1 MKIKCLIIICLA
13 SLNLFANENNVI
25 DSLEN
30 LIKSQKDTDLIITLN
45 ELTWQYRTVSQE
57 KAIEYGNRALEFS
70 INLDFRKGIAQSY
83 NDLGIIYYDK
93 KEYSQAIEFYEKS
106 LKIREVLKD
115 LNGQASLYMKLGIVH
130 ESNGDFLKSIDY
142 SQKALSIYEQLGN
155 EYGAAACINN
165 IAVVNLDI
173 NNNDESLKYFMK
185 AVEIRKRIND
195 KYNLS
200 GTYVNIANIY
210 LKKKNTEQA
219 ISYYLNS
226 LELCR
231 EIGDKYYIATNLN
244 NLCSAYINIKDFE
257 NAKKVVE
264 ESYLIR
270 SELKDYSGL
279 ISCLKNM
286 GDIFIKTK
294 KFSQALEKLNEA
306 LNISKTIKARTEM
319 PSLYSSFANYYESI
333 GDYVNALNY
342 QKLQALYNDSL
353 LNENMLNK
361 ISELQI
367 KYDTEKK
374 DAENQKLLQENKLKE
389 LSIETSKKSKQNQLL
404 IFINLLIVIMLTAI
418 FIYYR
423 NKQKHKNELIKSQ
436 NLQEKLRFKAVVDS
450 EEKERIRIAKEL
462 HDGIGQLLS
471 SAKLNISSLED
482 NINKDDEYLLQN
494 SLKIID
500 EAVGEVRSIS
510 HNLMPTALMNYGLTE
525 AISELCRRINE
536 SKKLQIDF
544 DKENFDSKLLKETEI
559 ILYRIIQEIINNMIK
574 HSKADKINIV
584 LSNSDKTLKLYIKD
598 NGVGYNTS
606 EISKSKGIGWQ
617 NIYSRVS
624 ILNGDIS
631 INSQIGKGT
640 EIEIIV

>member
-1 MKIKCLIIICLA
+1 MIIEMKIKCLIIICLA

-30 LIKSQKDTDLIITLN
+30 LIKSQKNTDLIITLN

-57 KAIEYGNRALEFS
+57 KAIEYGNRALELS
-70 INLDFRKGIAQSY
+70 IKLDFSKGIAQSY
-83 NDLGIIYYDK
+83 NDLGIIYFDK
-93 KEYSQAIEFYEKS
+93 KDYSQAIEFYEKS

-195 KYNLS
+195 IYNLS

-219 ISYYLNS
+219 IRYYLNS

-231 EIGDKYYIATNLN
+231 EIGDKHYIASNLN
-244 NLCSAYINIKDFE
+244 NLCSAYININDFE
-257 NAKKVVE
+257 NAKEVVE
-264 ESYLIR
+264 ESYQIR
-270 SELKDYSGL
+270 TELKDYSGL

-374 DAENQKLLQENKLKE
+374 EAENQKLLQENKLKE

-404 IFINLLIVIMLTAI
+404 IFVNLLIVIVLTAV

-462 HDGIGQLLS
+462 HDGLGQLLS

-510 HNLMPTALMNYGLTE
+510 HNLMPTALMNYGLSE
-525 AISELCRRINE
+525 AISELCRRINNTLPNY
-536 SKKLQIDF
+536 SG
-544 DKENFDSKLLKETEI
+544 
-559 ILYRIIQEIINNMIK
+559 NN
-574 HSKADKINIV
+574 
-584 LSNSDKTLKLYIKD
+584 
-598 NGVGYNTS
+598 
-606 EISKSKGIGWQ
+606 
-617 NIYSRVS
+617 
-624 ILNGDIS
+624 
-631 INSQIGKGT
+631 
-640 EIEIIV
+640 

>member
-30 LIKSQKDTDLIITLN
+30 LIKSQKNTDLIITLN

-57 KAIEYGNRALEFS
+57 KAIEYGNRALELS
-70 INLDFRKGIAQSY
+70 IKLDFSKGIAQSY
-83 NDLGIIYYDK
+83 NDLGIIYFDK
-93 KEYSQAIEFYEKS
+93 KDYSQAIEFYEKS

-195 KYNLS
+195 IYNLS

-219 ISYYLNS
+219 IRYYLNS

-231 EIGDKYYIATNLN
+231 EIGDKHYIASNLN
-244 NLCSAYINIKDFE
+244 NLCSAYININDFE
-257 NAKKVVE
+257 NAKEVVE
-264 ESYLIR
+264 ESYQIR
-270 SELKDYSGL
+270 TELKDYSGL

-374 DAENQKLLQENKLKE
+374 EAENQKLLQENKLKE

-404 IFINLLIVIMLTAI
+404 IFVNLLIVIVLTAV

-462 HDGIGQLLS
+462 HDGLGQLLS

-510 HNLMPTALMNYGLTE
+510 HNLMPTALMNYGLSE

-536 SKKLQIDF
+536 SKK
-544 DKENFDSKLLKETEI
+544 SEI

-624 ILNGDIS
+624 ILNGEIS